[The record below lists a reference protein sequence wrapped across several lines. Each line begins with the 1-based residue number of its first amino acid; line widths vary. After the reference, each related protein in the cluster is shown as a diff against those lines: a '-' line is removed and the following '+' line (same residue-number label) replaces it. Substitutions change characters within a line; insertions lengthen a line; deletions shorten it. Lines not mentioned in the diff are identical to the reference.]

1 MSRLMKKSFLPTTDI
16 VAEKN
21 NSKNIPHDSLGFCWT
36 LLCKFLKFCTSL
48 FNMEPHLIFIL
59 TFKQSIVEVLV
70 AQVEKKLMFDFHT
83 NKCGHF
89 AVVHI

>member
-1 MSRLMKKSFLPTTDI
+1 M
-16 VAEKN
+16 
-21 NSKNIPHDSLGFCWT
+21 
-36 LLCKFLKFCTSL
+36 
-48 FNMEPHLIFIL
+48 FIL
-59 TFKQSIVEVLV
+59 AFKQSIVEVLV